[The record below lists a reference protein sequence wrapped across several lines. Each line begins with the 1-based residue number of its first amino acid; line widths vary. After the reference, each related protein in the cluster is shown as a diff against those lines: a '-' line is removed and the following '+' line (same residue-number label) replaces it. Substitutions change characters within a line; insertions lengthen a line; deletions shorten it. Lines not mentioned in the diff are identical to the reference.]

1 MRSWGG
7 ADGYSPLCL
16 LVCYPGDSL
25 AACMVEWVALLPKTP
40 GLASSSL
47 FSISP
52 FATFHSAVITD
63 DLHIVF
69 QFQQE
74 EGSGVLTNLLTIL
87 RELRIRPV
95 AMPDETGRIYGALIS
110 PTGQAL
116 TNVAIENFWNR
127 TGQQFDVAQIISYLD
142 RHYGFEGVNIVQV
155 DRYATVQLLKAI
167 DEIVQGSKLK
177 VVRRAV
183 SDAVRFKLGLSEED
197 LRPAEDHDDV
207 AWRAS
212 PLLWLILSS
221 NFTVTNADEASFLQR
236 AEDRARELLVKCVDI
251 LWGGVY
257 TRQELWQ
264 KVRIPVIS
272 LVQSNFMP
280 AAERQNTLRKVSGG
294 VAGASPGIVMT
305 DLGLPKFIFGV
316 GLSRGRRLLDRT
328 IANSNGM
335 LSFRAALRC
344 DGSRM
349 QMNGESIE
357 DEVGAEPR
365 CPNCRRSYDNIA
377 GLYPLELQVRSFI
390 NTMLIENHMLCPLS
404 PDESQVP
411 AQGLFEV
418 SAETVHLLLMHYSG
432 LNDWATLIRRERA
445 IPGGV
450 RDGEVIRDYGQD
462 LIQPL
467 QLLPLPDD
475 FYIDLDLLNDGNID
489 AGAVNDGLHAPD
501 VVEPA
506 NAVEDRDVALGDNAG
521 NELRDQVADEV
532 GDAAADGVAEPA
544 VDGVADG
551 AVADGVADGVAEAV
565 ADEVND
571 EMAEAA
577 ADGVADGVAEAVA
590 DGVADGVAEAVADEV
605 NDEMADAASLHR
617 RRQAS
622 SNNYFLDCRLWS
634 ATWFEKLSRRFR
646 RMVVSI
652 SFNTHV
658 EGQKMAYRYW
668 KLVAFKLKYHW
679 VVITDTKNLV
689 RPTQFSLAINNSAHF
704 HFLFSCKG
712 TLCYRYLVCF
722 EKVLHNRV
730 DCPPDRFWCLT
741 APSPKVAYQ
750 RILIT

>member
-1 MRSWGG
+1 
-7 ADGYSPLCL
+7 
-16 LVCYPGDSL
+16 
-25 AACMVEWVALLPKTP
+25 
-40 GLASSSL
+40 
-47 FSISP
+47 
-52 FATFHSAVITD
+52 
-63 DLHIVF
+63 
-69 QFQQE
+69 
-74 EGSGVLTNLLTIL
+74 
-87 RELRIRPV
+87 
-95 AMPDETGRIYGALIS
+95 MPDETGRIYGALIS

-142 RHYGFEGVNIVQV
+142 RHYGFEGVKIVQV

-294 VAGASPGIVMT
+294 LAGASPGIVMT

-316 GLSRGRRLLDRT
+316 GLSRGRRLIDRT

-349 QMNGESIE
+349 QSASCVCAGPVVTTCHICIMQMNGESIE
-357 DEVGAEPR
+357 DEVAACIYRLSPPAQQAERETCIVCSVDTNHEEEWKCACEKWLCRSCLGYILAVSICSRASHQVGAEPR

-418 SAETVHLLLMHYSG
+418 SAETVHSLLMHYSG

-475 FYIDLDLLNDGNID
+475 FYIDLDLLNDGNIG
-489 AGAVNDGLHAPD
+489 AGAVNDGLNAPD

-506 NAVEDRDVALGDNAG
+506 NAVEDRDVALGDNAA

-532 GDAAADGVAEPA
+532 GDAVA
-544 VDGVADG
+544 G
-551 AVADGVADGVAEAV
+551 GVADGVAEAA
-565 ADEVND
+565 ADGV
-571 EMAEAA
+571 AEAA
-577 ADGVADGVAEAVA
+577 ADG
-590 DGVADGVAEAVADEV
+590 
-605 NDEMADAASLHR
+605 
-617 RRQAS
+617 
-622 SNNYFLDCRLWS
+622 
-634 ATWFEKLSRRFR
+634 
-646 RMVVSI
+646 
-652 SFNTHV
+652 
-658 EGQKMAYRYW
+658 
-668 KLVAFKLKYHW
+668 
-679 VVITDTKNLV
+679 
-689 RPTQFSLAINNSAHF
+689 
-704 HFLFSCKG
+704 
-712 TLCYRYLVCF
+712 
-722 EKVLHNRV
+722 
-730 DCPPDRFWCLT
+730 
-741 APSPKVAYQ
+741 
-750 RILIT
+750 